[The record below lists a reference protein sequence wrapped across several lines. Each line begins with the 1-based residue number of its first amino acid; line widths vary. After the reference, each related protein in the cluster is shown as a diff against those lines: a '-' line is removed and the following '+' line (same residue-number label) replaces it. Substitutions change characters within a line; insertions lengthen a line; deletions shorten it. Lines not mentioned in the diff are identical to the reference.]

1 MSAGLHPP
9 TIADRPA
16 NNREQRDDCLPEHN
30 KAQRHNPIIL
40 LSACPRSGSNYLE
53 NLLSLHPQCRKS
65 KVPEDFFLA
74 NSETLLNFCRSV
86 ADSWDDWWLQR
97 LGGPSLLAMHIGAA
111 LLRFADPDPEED
123 GSVSDFRLMLRSPT
137 TEGIGSATT
146 LFPDARVLVLV
157 RDGPAT
163 VESGRRS
170 FGWPYEEAMQAWR
183 QSVRRILSFL
193 ASADGPRCQLI
204 RFEDLTAD
212 PAREI
217 ARVIA
222 FLGLDPALYPFNRV
236 DEIPVFGS
244 SSFGR
249 TEGEGVHWRPV
260 PKDSSFDPLA
270 RAQSWPAHRLAR
282 FAWLAG
288 TEQRKLGYLVHPLS
302 PMSCVCNVALDGMY
316 GARRIAIQIALLPLR
331 EPRVFSDRRRRYLSW
346 RKMSRPGDAVQ
357 CAVRKWRRFPR
368 SMILNVRAKQ
378 SNIRTNVDGSAA
390 QNSVDQSRRKRSHQL
405 HADVERVRKGDLA
418 TPLSQAAPN
427 DPGGAFGRQY

>member
-9 TIADRPA
+9 AAANRPA
-16 NNREQRDDCLPEHN
+16 NVRKRPEDRVPEPSKSQQH
-30 KAQRHNPIIL
+30 KPIIL

-65 KVPEDFFLA
+65 KIPEDFFLA

-86 ADSWDDWWLQR
+86 ADSWDDWWVQR
-97 LGGPSLLAMHIGAA
+97 LGGPSRLAMHIGTA
-111 LLRFADPDPEED
+111 LLRFADPGPEEE
-123 GSVSDFRLMLRSPT
+123 GPVSDFRLMLRSPT
-137 TEGIGSATT
+137 TEGIAATTT

-157 RDGPAT
+157 RDGPPT

-170 FGWPYEEAMQAWR
+170 FGWPYEEAMLAWR
-183 QSVRRILSFL
+183 QSVRRVLSFL

-288 TEQRKLGYLVHPLS
+288 AEQRKLGYRVHPLS
-302 PMSCVCNVALDGMY
+302 PMGRVWSVVLDGIY
-316 GARRIAIQIALLPLR
+316 GVRRIAIQIALLPLR
-331 EPRVFSDRRRRYLSW
+331 EPRVFCDRRRRYLSW

-357 CAVRKWRRFPR
+357 CALRNWRRSR
-368 SMILNVRAKQ
+368 RTIILKHRAK
-378 SNIRTNVDGSAA
+378 
-390 QNSVDQSRRKRSHQL
+390 
-405 HADVERVRKGDLA
+405 
-418 TPLSQAAPN
+418 
-427 DPGGAFGRQY
+427 

>member
-1 MSAGLHPP
+1 MSAGLHAPAA
-9 TIADRPA
+9 ADRPA
-16 NNREQRDDCLPEHN
+16 NDRKWPEDRLPEHN
-30 KAQRHNPIIL
+30 ESQRHNPIIL

-97 LGGPSLLAMHIGAA
+97 LGGPSRLAMHIGTA
-111 LLRFADPDPEED
+111 LLRFADPGPEEE
-123 GSVSDFRLMLRSPT
+123 GPVSDFRLMLRSPT
-137 TEGIGSATT
+137 TEGIAAATT

-163 VESGRRS
+163 VELGRRS
-170 FGWPYEEAMQAWR
+170 FRWPYEEAMLAWR

-222 FLGLDPALYPFNRV
+222 FLGLDPALYAFDRV
-236 DEIPVFGS
+236 DEIPVLGS

-249 TEGEGVHWRPV
+249 TEGEGG
-260 PKDSSFDPLA
+260 PLA
-270 RAQSWPAHRLAR
+270 AGAQGFVIRSLGESAVMAGPSARAVRLAGGGGAAQARLSRSPVVANGSRLECRARRHLRGSSHRDPNR
-282 FAWLAG
+282 FAPPQRAAG
-288 TEQRKLGYLVHPLS
+288 
-302 PMSCVCNVALDGMY
+302 
-316 GARRIAIQIALLPLR
+316 
-331 EPRVFSDRRRRYLSW
+331 
-346 RKMSRPGDAVQ
+346 VQ
-357 CAVRKWRRFPR
+357 
-368 SMILNVRAKQ
+368 
-378 SNIRTNVDGSAA
+378 
-390 QNSVDQSRRKRSHQL
+390 
-405 HADVERVRKGDLA
+405 
-418 TPLSQAAPN
+418 
-427 DPGGAFGRQY
+427 

>member
-1 MSAGLHPP
+1 MSAELHAP
-9 TIADRPA
+9 TAAAGPA
-16 NNREQRDDCLPEHN
+16 NDCEWFEYHAQNQN
-30 KAQRHNPIIL
+30 KSHPYNPIIL
-40 LSACPRSGSNYLE
+40 LSVCPRSGSNYLE
-53 NLLSLHPQCRKS
+53 NLLSLHPQCQKS
-65 KVPEDFFLA
+65 RVPEDFFLA

-97 LGGPSLLAMHIGAA
+97 LGGPSRLAMHIGTA
-111 LLRFADPDPEED
+111 LLRFADPRPEED
-123 GSVSDFRLMLRSPT
+123 GPVSDFRLMLRSPT
-137 TEGIGSATT
+137 TEGIAAATT

-183 QSVRRILSFL
+183 RSVRRILTFL
-193 ASADGPRCQLI
+193 ASADGPRCQLV

-212 PAREI
+212 PAREV

-222 FLGLDPALYPFNRV
+222 FLELDPALYPFNRV

-260 PKDSSFDPLA
+260 PKDPSFDPLA
-270 RAQSWPAHRLAR
+270 RAQLWRAHRLAR

-288 TEQRKLGYLVHPLS
+288 AEQRKLGYFVHPLS
-302 PMSCVCNVALDGMY
+302 PMGCVCNVVLDGIY
-316 GARRIAIQIALLPLR
+316 AARRIAVQIALLPLR
-331 EPRVFSDRRRRYLSW
+331 EPRVFSDRRRRYVSW

-357 CAVRKWRRFPR
+357 CAVRDWRRSPR
-368 SMILNVRAKQ
+368 SMVLKVRAK
-378 SNIRTNVDGSAA
+378 
-390 QNSVDQSRRKRSHQL
+390 
-405 HADVERVRKGDLA
+405 
-418 TPLSQAAPN
+418 
-427 DPGGAFGRQY
+427 

>member
-1 MSAGLHPP
+1 MSAELHAP
-9 TIADRPA
+9 TAAAGPA
-16 NNREQRDDCLPEHN
+16 NDCEWSENHVQNQN
-30 KAQRHNPIIL
+30 KPHPYKPIIL

-53 NLLSLHPQCRKS
+53 NLLSLHPHCRKS

-97 LGGPSLLAMHIGAA
+97 LGGPTRLAMHIGTA
-111 LLRFADPDPEED
+111 LLRFADPGPEEE
-123 GSVSDFRLMLRSPT
+123 GPVSDFRLMLRSPT
-137 TEGIGSATT
+137 TEGIAAATT
-146 LFPDARVLVLV
+146 LFPNARVLVLV

-163 VESGRRS
+163 VELGRRS

-183 QSVRRILSFL
+183 QSVRRILTFL

-260 PKDSSFDPLA
+260 PKDPSFDPLA

-288 TEQRKLGYLVHPLS
+288 AEQRKLGYLVHPLS
-302 PMSCVCNVALDGMY
+302 PMGCVCNVVLDGIY

-357 CAVRKWRRFPR
+357 CALRNWRRSPR
-368 SMILNVRAKQ
+368 SMILNVRTK
-378 SNIRTNVDGSAA
+378 
-390 QNSVDQSRRKRSHQL
+390 
-405 HADVERVRKGDLA
+405 
-418 TPLSQAAPN
+418 
-427 DPGGAFGRQY
+427 

>member
-1 MSAGLHPP
+1 MSAGLHAPDA
-9 TIADRPA
+9 ADRQA
-16 NNREQRDDCLPEHN
+16 NMRKRHEGRIPEHYESL
-30 KAQRHNPIIL
+30 RHEPIIL

-53 NLLSLHPQCRKS
+53 NLLSLHPHCRKS

-97 LGGPSLLAMHIGAA
+97 LGGPTRLAMHIGTA
-111 LLRFADPDPEED
+111 LLRFADPGPEE
-123 GSVSDFRLMLRSPT
+123 GGPVNDFRLMLRSPT
-137 TEGIGSATT
+137 TEGIAAATT
-146 LFPDARVLVLV
+146 LFPNARVLVLV

-183 QSVRRILSFL
+183 RSVRRILTFL

-222 FLGLDPALYPFNRV
+222 FLRLDPALYPFDRV
-236 DEIPVFGS
+236 DDIPVFGS

-270 RAQSWPAHRLAR
+270 RAQSWRAHRLAR

-288 TEQRKLGYLVHPLS
+288 AEQRKLGYLVHPLS
-302 PMSCVCNVALDGMY
+302 PLGCVCNVVLDGIY
-316 GARRIAIQIALLPLR
+316 GARRIAVQIALLPLR

-346 RKMSRPGDAVQ
+346 RRMSRPGDAVH
-357 CAVRKWRRFPR
+357 CALRDWRRSPR
-368 SMILNVRAKQ
+368 RMILNVRAK
-378 SNIRTNVDGSAA
+378 
-390 QNSVDQSRRKRSHQL
+390 
-405 HADVERVRKGDLA
+405 
-418 TPLSQAAPN
+418 
-427 DPGGAFGRQY
+427 